1 MVSAWVGGFA
11 VTGVI
16 LAVSAYSATGRL
28 LPGLLVLAFSL
39 LVGVL
44 GGTAMAAEYR
54 RKGIDVN
61 ADRLP
66 WSLRILGWA
75 SLIFLAAS
83 SIARARDAPVFVS
96 AGLLLPPLAAI
107 VYIQVWKRHQ
117 VG

>member
-1 MVSAWVGGFA
+1 
-11 VTGVI
+11 
-16 LAVSAYSATGRL
+16 
-28 LPGLLVLAFSL
+28 
-39 LVGVL
+39 
-44 GGTAMAAEYR
+44 MAAEYR
-54 RKGIDVN
+54 RKGSDVN
-61 ADRLP
+61 AGRLP

-96 AGLLLPPLAAI
+96 AGLLLPPLAVI